1 LLLAFA
7 GLLAFALLF
16 LVPPLL
22 DQLGELIRQV
32 PQVWSRLRSQVEL
45 WALRYPEIQ
54 RALPEADQVVGGIG
68 ERTGDLVRPLAR
80 STFNVVG
87 GALGF
92 VFGVQLLVFV
102 SSDPQPLVAR
112 YLILVARAVPR

>member
-80 STFNVVG
+80 SAFNVVG
-87 GALGF
+87 GALGL
-92 VFGVQLLVFV
+92 VFGARLLVFV
-102 SSDPQPLVAR
+102 LSDPQPLVAR
-112 YLILVARAVPR
+112 YLVMVARAVPR